1 MVDDNINILA
11 KNIRLLVCDVD
22 GVLTQG
28 DVYLDNT
35 DLELKAFNIKDG
47 LGIRLLQR
55 SGIEIAIITGRQS
68 SIVKRR
74 MQELGIT
81 HIYQGQEDKI
91 AAYNELLDKLDIDTT
106 EVAYVGDDLPDLPLM
121 KRAALGIAV
130 SDAHSFVLQKADW
143 VTKHNGG
150 QGAVRDIA
158 DLILESKGL
167 LKGIHRGYWEQ

>member
-121 KRAALGIAV
+121 RRSAIGIAV
-130 SDAHSFVLQKADW
+130 ADAHFSVKDKADW
-143 VTKHNGG
+143 ITFNDGG
-150 QGAVRDIA
+150 FGAVRDIA
-158 DLILESKGL
+158 DLILDAKGL
-167 LKGIHRGYWEQ
+167 LENIHKGYWQK